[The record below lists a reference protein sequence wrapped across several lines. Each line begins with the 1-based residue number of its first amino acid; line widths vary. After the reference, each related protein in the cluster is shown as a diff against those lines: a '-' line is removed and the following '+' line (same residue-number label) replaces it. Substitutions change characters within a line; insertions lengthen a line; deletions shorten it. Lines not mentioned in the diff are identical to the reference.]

1 MTVVLIN
8 PFSVFEGREAEFL
21 SLWDQTQAIFAAKPG
36 YVSARLVRALA
47 EQPPGERAPFT
58 HVNVAYWDSAAAY
71 AAALTDPDLRRLGGR
86 YLKVC
91 TFNPALYEV
100 VRDV

>member
-8 PFSVFEGREAEFL
+8 PFIVFDGREAEFL
-21 SLWDQTQAIFAAKPG
+21 ELWDQTQAIFSSKPG
-36 YVSARLVRALA
+36 YRSARLVRARA

-58 HVNVAYWDSAAAY
+58 HVNVAYWDAAEAY
-71 AAALTDPDLRRLGGR
+71 AQALTDPDLRRLGGR

-91 TFNPALYEV
+91 TFNPALYDI